1 MSLKCVFNVNI
12 EILIIILKNNK
23 ITSISQGYSS
33 RRQQQQQQQQQ
44 IILKDNIELYV
55 DYTKSKS
62 NFT

>member
-33 RRQQQQQQQQQ
+33 RRRQQQQQQK

>member
-23 ITSISQGYSS
+23 ITLISQGYSS
-33 RRQQQQQQQQQ
+33 RQQQQQQK

-55 DYTKSKS
+55 DHTKSKS

>member
-33 RRQQQQQQQQQ
+33 RRRQQQQQK

>member
-33 RRQQQQQQQQQ
+33 QQQQQQK